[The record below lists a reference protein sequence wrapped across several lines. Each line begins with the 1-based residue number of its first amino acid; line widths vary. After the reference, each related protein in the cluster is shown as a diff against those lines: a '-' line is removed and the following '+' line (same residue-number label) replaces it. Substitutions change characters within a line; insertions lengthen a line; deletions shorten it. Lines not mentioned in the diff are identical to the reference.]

1 MKKNVLFTAFLLSQS
16 FLFAEY
22 TNYQFFEN
30 FLQKYVTE
38 YGKVN
43 DTNINVNKVDLDKI
57 VARFENLKPKENWSK
72 NEKLA

>member
-43 DTNINVNKVDLDKI
+43 DKNINLQ
-57 VARFENLKPKENWSK
+57 S
-72 NEKLA
+72 